1 MSNTAPTSRIP
12 RLFRAQTGSLQGLRQ
27 NVLQSISW
35 LIIVAGIILLV
46 ISVPDDMAARN
57 YTNLIIDLGGFGTL
71 LILTLFQ
78 KRVPFTL
85 RAITLV
91 SVTFSQGIVDFLS
104 AGLLG
109 DSRVWILFSIIFTTI
124 LLGFRAGLISN
135 GLSILLVL
143 VGAGLISTG
152 MMELRDASFQSL
164 STRPGIWLDLLPIF
178 IISSLLLTFTIGSII
193 RGLEQNQETLSQAFN
208 ETQSLTEQ
216 LEEEQIQLQNQAAA
230 LERRN
235 QYIEAAAEVGKTAT
249 SIMDISELLEKVVE
263 LISEQFGFYQAGIFF
278 VDEKGENAVLQAASS
293 DGGKRMLARG
303 HRLKVGEQGIVGY
316 VTRTGLPRIALD
328 VGDDAVHFNTPELP
342 QTRSEMA
349 LPLFVGGR
357 VLGALDVQSVEERAF
372 TEDDVSALT
381 VLADQVSMAI
391 NNARLF
397 QDLQARIES
406 ERQAYGEFSREA
418 WRNLVRHTGRMEY
431 KFSDNKLTTPNETWP
446 EEMTQAMKLQEPVI
460 SDRQDHSLS
469 VPLTISGQAVGA
481 IRVQKSTALDWNND
495 EIDLIQTLTERLSQ
509 ALESARLYR
518 TSQQQA
524 MQEQLTS
531 SISARLRQ
539 TLDID
544 TVLKTAAKELG
555 DAFNAKEVV
564 IRMAANE
571 PGN

>member
-1 MSNTAPTSRIP
+1 MNNTAPTPRTS
-12 RLFRAQTGSLQGLRQ
+12 RLFRAQTGSLQELRQ

-35 LIIVAGIILLV
+35 LIIVAGIILLI
-46 ISVPDDMAARN
+46 ISVPDDFAAGN

-71 LILTLFQ
+71 LILTILQ
-78 KRVPFTL
+78 KQVSFTV

-91 SVTFSQGIVDFLS
+91 SVTFSQGVVDYLN

-109 DSRVWILFSIIFTTI
+109 DSRIWILFSIIFTTI
-124 LLGFRAGLISN
+124 LLGFRAGLIAN
-135 GLSILLVL
+135 GLSILFVL
-143 VGAGLISTG
+143 AGAGLISTG
-152 MMELRDASFQSL
+152 MMELGDASFQAL
-164 STRPGIWLDLLPIF
+164 STKPGIWLDLLPIF
-178 IISSLLLTFTIGSII
+178 ILSSLFLTFTIGSII
-193 RGLEQNQETLSQAFN
+193 RGLEQNQETLSKAYN

-216 LEEEQIQLQNQAAA
+216 LENEQIQLQTQAAA

-235 QYIEAAAEVGKTAT
+235 RYIEAAAEVGKTAT
-249 SIMDISELLEKVVE
+249 SIMEIGELLNRVVE

-278 VDEKGENAVLQAASS
+278 VDEQGENAILQAASS

-303 HRLKVGEQGIVGY
+303 HSLKVGEQGIVGY
-316 VTRTGLPRIALD
+316 VTSTGLPRIALD

-357 VLGALDVQSVEERAF
+357 VFGALDVQSVEESAF

-397 QDLQARIES
+397 SDLQTRIDS

-431 KFSDNKLTTPNETWP
+431 KFSDNQLTTPDEAWP
-446 EEMTQAMKLQEPVI
+446 EEMEQALKLQEPVI
-460 SDRQDHSLS
+460 SVKQDRSLS
-469 VPLTISGQAVGA
+469 IPLTISGLTVGA
-481 IRVQKSTALDWNND
+481 IRVQKKTALDWNND
-495 EIDLIQTLTERLSQ
+495 EIDLIKTLTERLSQ

-518 TSQQQA
+518 SSQQQA
-524 MQEQLTS
+524 MQEQLTA

>member
-1 MSNTAPTSRIP
+1 
-12 RLFRAQTGSLQGLRQ
+12 
-27 NVLQSISW
+27 
-35 LIIVAGIILLV
+35 
-46 ISVPDDMAARN
+46 
-57 YTNLIIDLGGFGTL
+57 
-71 LILTLFQ
+71 
-78 KRVPFTL
+78 
-85 RAITLV
+85 
-91 SVTFSQGIVDFLS
+91 
-104 AGLLG
+104 
-109 DSRVWILFSIIFTTI
+109 
-124 LLGFRAGLISN
+124 
-135 GLSILLVL
+135 
-143 VGAGLISTG
+143 
-152 MMELRDASFQSL
+152 
-164 STRPGIWLDLLPIF
+164 
-178 IISSLLLTFTIGSII
+178 
-193 RGLEQNQETLSQAFN
+193 
-208 ETQSLTEQ
+208 
-216 LEEEQIQLQNQAAA
+216 
-230 LERRN
+230 
-235 QYIEAAAEVGKTAT
+235 
-249 SIMDISELLEKVVE
+249 MDISELLEKVVE